1 MSLNPKEKQLIE
13 EEERCLD
20 EVITKL
26 SVQNRETSEKL
37 AIERNRARELT
48 AELVNARQA
57 EDKQLIASD
66 EAVSHALSSKKATD
80 LEVNNSLLE
89 SPYFARLLLEEEVNG
104 KKVNRE
110 YKLGKFSNPDCRII
124 DWRNSPIA
132 KVYYEYKEGEEFFE
146 EVQGRDREGTVL
158 DKISVDIKKAK
169 LLSFKRKEG
178 RFSKVGETWEAHSGS
193 SKGGTKGQLPD
204 VLSIISSEQFSLI
217 TQSVD
222 TAVLLQG
229 VAGSGKTTVALHRL
243 SWLLA
248 QKEAN
253 SRADNSIIIAE
264 SPALSTYIE
273 NSLETLEL
281 TDVKVSNFSN
291 FCLALFKEKLSDC
304 FYSDG
309 EIKRPRAFC
318 PQSSVRLLNSVALLD
333 VIESEQIDRNANP
346 YQVLIDLLKDSNK
359 IIEAD
364 KTNLIDKEIIDK
376 TINLLITYNLENT
389 IDKEIEPTLFRII
402 QIQKPE
408 LNKLYDQIVV
418 DEVQEASSV
427 KLACLLNSVESTSR
441 LTLVG
446 DTAQAFQN
454 EQSFQGWDE
463 LQSRLTTKD
472 SNTHHITLNVSHRST
487 LQIMKLADYIQQRQ
501 IVKEGRSGRAP
512 IHFIQR
518 KEESAIKACI
528 DWLNIAL
535 DKYPNHL
542 TLIIAPNPHE
552 ARSLEGFLRPTFGNQ
567 VRLELSSNFN
577 FEEGLVI
584 STIKQ
589 VRGLE
594 FTNVLIWNVNNKNYP
609 NHPAVRNA
617 LYVAIT
623 RAEENL
629 CLINYGRPS
638 SLLPREGAKLTRVII
653 EEDDE
658 E

>member
-1 MSLNPKEKQLIE
+1 MTLNAKEKQLIE
-13 EEERCLD
+13 EEERYLE

-26 SVQNRETSEKL
+26 GIQNRETSYKL
-37 AIERNRARELT
+37 AKERNRARELT
-48 AELVNARQA
+48 SELVNARQA

-80 LEVNNSLLE
+80 LDINNNLLE
-89 SPYFARLLLEEEVNG
+89 SPYFARLLLEEEVNR
-104 KKVNRE
+104 KKVKRE
-110 YKLGKFSNPDCRII
+110 YKLGKFSNADCRII

-132 KVYYEYKEGEEFFE
+132 KIYYEYKEGEEFFE
-146 EVQGRDREGTVL
+146 EVQGRDREGIVL

-178 RFSKVGETWEAHSGS
+178 RFTKVGDTWEAHSGS
-193 SKGGTKGQLPD
+193 LKGGTKGQLPD
-204 VLSIISSEQFSLI
+204 VLSLISSEQFSLI

-248 QKEAN
+248 QKEADSKAN
-253 SRADNSIIIAE
+253 NSIIIAE
-264 SPALSTYIE
+264 SPALSQYIQ
-273 NSLETLEL
+273 NSLEALEL
-281 TDVKVSNFSN
+281 TEVKVNNFSN
-291 FCLALFKEKLSDC
+291 FCNPLFKEKLANC

-309 EIKRPRAFC
+309 EIRRPKNNC
-318 PQSSVRLLNSVALLD
+318 PQSSIRLLNSVVLLD
-333 VIESEQIDRNANP
+333 ILEEQNIDKNLSP
-346 YQVLIDLLKDSNK
+346 YQIIIGILNDANQ
-359 IIEAD
+359 IIEKD
-364 KTNLIDKEIIDK
+364 KTRLIDKDLINS
-376 TINLLITYNLENT
+376 TSNLLKTYDFENT
-389 IDKEIEPTLFRII
+389 IDKEIEPILYRII

-408 LNKLYDQIVV
+408 LNKIYDQIVV

-427 KLACLLNSVESTSR
+427 KLACFLNSVENTSS

-463 LQSRLTTKD
+463 LQSRLTTKE

-487 LQIMKLADYIQQRQ
+487 LQIMKLADYVQQRQ
-501 IVKEGRSGRAP
+501 IVKEGRNGRVP
-512 IHFIQR
+512 IHFIQ
-518 KEESAIKACI
+518 KNEESALKACI
-528 DWLNIAL
+528 DWLKIAL
-535 DKYPNHL
+535 DKYPTHL
-542 TLIIAPNPHE
+542 TLIIAPNPNE
-552 ARSLEGFLRPTFGNQ
+552 ARVLDGFLKPTFGSQ

-594 FTNVLIWNVNNKNYP
+594 FTNVLLWNVNSRNYP

-629 CLINYGRPS
+629 CLINYGRTS
-638 SLLPREGAKLTRVII
+638 CLLPNTGNKLTRVLI
-653 EEDDE
+653 EQEDD
-658 E
+658 